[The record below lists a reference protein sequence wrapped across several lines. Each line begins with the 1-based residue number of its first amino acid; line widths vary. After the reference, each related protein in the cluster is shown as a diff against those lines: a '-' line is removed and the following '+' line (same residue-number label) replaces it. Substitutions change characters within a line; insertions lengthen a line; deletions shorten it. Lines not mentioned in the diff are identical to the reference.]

1 MSTRLDALVVGG
13 GPAGSTAALLLARAG
28 WRVGIVEK
36 SVFPRRKV
44 CGEFISATTWP
55 LLQTMG
61 VADELLPLAGPAIR
75 RVGVFAGRAS
85 IISELPSLSG
95 STDPHGRALGREHLD
110 ARLLARAVEAG
121 ARCWQPWTM
130 MAFAIEP
137 DAARCVI
144 AERGSGR
151 TASVRARIVI
161 AAHGAWES
169 GPLPTQRFHQRS
181 RPSDLLGFKAYF
193 RHGRLPADLMP
204 LIAVPG
210 GYGGLVRSSDG
221 LLSMSCCIRRDAL
234 ARVRQRWNGR
244 RAGDALRRH
253 IEATCAGAAE
263 ALSGAALHGSWLA
276 AGPLRTG
283 VRGFGSG
290 RIIAVGNAAAE
301 AHPIVAEGISMAIQ
315 SAHLACAALAAE
327 SREASGL
334 ASLDHIRHAYA
345 RAWRSNF
352 STRIHAAALFA
363 HLFMR
368 PRTAGVAAQV
378 LAVVPELLT
387 LGARWSGKN
396 AALRGVSAALAPEG
410 RR

>member
-1 MSTRLDALVVGG
+1 MSTSLDALVVGG

-55 LLQTMG
+55 LLQAMG

-75 RVGVFAGRAS
+75 RVGVFAGHTSAVS
-85 IISELPSLSG
+85 ALPALRSLG
-95 STDPHGRALGREHLD
+95 DPHGRALGREHLD
-110 ARLLARAVEAG
+110 ARLLERAVEAG

-151 TASVRARIVI
+151 TTTLRAPIVI

-169 GPLPTQRFHQRS
+169 GPLPTQRFHQRP

-193 RHGRLPADLMP
+193 RHSRLPQDLMP
-204 LIAVPG
+204 LLAFPG
-210 GYGGLVRSSDG
+210 GYGGLVRGGDG

-234 ARVRQRWNGR
+234 ARIRQGRHGR
-244 RAGDALRRH
+244 RAGDAVRCH

-276 AGPLRTG
+276 AGPMRTG
-283 VRGFGSG
+283 IRSFGSG

-327 SREASGL
+327 SRDAS
-334 ASLDHIRHAYA
+334 SLDALDRVRSAYG
-345 RAWRSNF
+345 RAWRGNF
-352 STRIHAAALFA
+352 STRVHAAALFA

-368 PRTAGVAAQV
+368 THTAAAATQV
-378 LAVVPELLT
+378 LTVVPKLLT
-387 LGARWSGKN
+387 LGARWSGKD
-396 AALRGVSAALAPEG
+396 AALREISDALAPEG